1 MTVLLHL
8 IDIFGTFVFALSGAT
23 VGVRHRF
30 DLFGVFVLAFVTAV
44 GGGCVRDLCL
54 GATPPAGLI
63 NIEYLLCV
71 VVAIMLISFFQKIV
85 FSFEKP
91 ALFFDALGLGFFA
104 AFGANKAYVHTH
116 EIVFS
121 ILMGCIS
128 AVGGGC
134 LRDILTGRSP
144 VILTKEIYAS
154 AALIGAG
161 IQILGSSGVIP
172 AQYSIWLAIGSCTAI
187 RMLSLHYNITLKT
200 IANKYLNE

>member
-1 MTVLLHL
+1 MTFLQHF
-8 IDIFGTFVFALSGAT
+8 IDICGTFVFALSGAT

-30 DLFGVFVLAFVTAV
+30 DIFGVFVLAFVTAV
-44 GGGCVRDLCL
+44 GGGCMRDLCL
-54 GATPPAGLI
+54 GATPPSGLI

-91 ALFFDALGLGFFA
+91 TLFFDALGMGFFA
-104 AFGANKAYVHTH
+104 AFGANKAYLATH
-116 EIVFS
+116 HVFFS
-121 ILMGCIS
+121 MLMGCVS

-144 VILTKEIYAS
+144 VIFTKEIYGS

-161 IQILGSSGVIP
+161 IQLLGSAELIP
-172 AQYSIWLAIGSCTAI
+172 SQYSIWLAIGSCTAI
-187 RMLSLHYNITLKT
+187 RMLSLKYNITLKT
-200 IANKYLNE
+200 ITNNHLG

>member
-1 MTVLLHL
+1 MAVLLHL
-8 IDIFGTFVFALSGAT
+8 IDVFGTFVFALSGAT

-44 GGGCVRDLCL
+44 GGGCIRDLCL

-63 NIEYLLCV
+63 NVEYVLCV
-71 VVAIMLISFFQKIV
+71 IAAIMLIGFFQKIV

-104 AFGANKAYVHTH
+104 AFGANKAYMLTH
-116 EIVFS
+116 EVIFS
-121 ILMGCIS
+121 MLMGCVS

-144 VILTKEIYAS
+144 IILTKEIYAS

-161 IQILGSSGVIP
+161 IQILGSAGFMP

-187 RMLSLHYNITLKT
+187 RMLSLKYNITLKT
-200 IANKYLNE
+200 ITNKYLD